1 MMPKRTMK
9 LRNSSL
15 LLLLPLL
22 AACDSGTNTTE
33 QTQEMSASVS
43 VRTLTAGPVE
53 YEQTFPGRVVA
64 YRIAQI
70 RPQVSGIVTEMNFSQ
85 GSELKP
91 GQALFQIDPAPFQAE
106 VNSAAASLKKAYASY
121 KQLQAK
127 AKRLSSLTHTG
138 AVSQQDYEDAASA
151 AAQADAT
158 VAEARAALER
168 RQLDLSYATVK
179 TPISGRVDQNDITE
193 GALVS
198 AGDTQALTTVQ
209 QIDKVYVDVR
219 QPAAQQSVLPSGA
232 GNQPGMESNVQATIL
247 SANGK
252 PFSNKA
258 EILFSG
264 VSVDS
269 GTGDVVLRLLVDNPE
284 RTLLPG
290 MYTQAKITHLLTS
303 EGITVPREAVVR
315 EDDTAKVWLNQEG
328 KAKAVT
334 VELGESVGANYYVRH
349 GLKTGDQL
357 ITQGMN
363 RLQDGMPLQL
373 AKGSVQ

>member
-179 TPISGRVDQNDITE
+179 TPISGRVDQNYITE

-198 AGDTQALTTVQ
+198 TGDTQALTTVQ

-373 AKGSVQ
+373 AKGSEQ